1 MITLEKSIH
10 DVSWV
15 HAHNIKELS
24 HAIKILNFDIRINEK
39 YHKIKKIVLE
49 EYKEKLKEDNNVYP
63 IICYQ
68 YVKIELFYMEFLVSP
83 K

>member
-1 MITLEKSIH
+1 MKNITKQ
-10 DVSWV
+10 
-15 HAHNIKELS
+15 
-24 HAIKILNFDIRINEK
+24 
-39 YHKIKKIVLE
+39 KIVLE